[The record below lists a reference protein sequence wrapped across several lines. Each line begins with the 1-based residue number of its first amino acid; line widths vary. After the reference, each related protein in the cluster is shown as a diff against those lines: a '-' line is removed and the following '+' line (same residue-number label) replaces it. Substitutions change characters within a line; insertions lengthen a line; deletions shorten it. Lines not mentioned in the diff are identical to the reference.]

1 MKECSEGRLL
11 GGLGGMRDWKAWRGT
26 GIGEAGRGRTQ
37 QISSKHWSK
46 AIENLLI
53 FYQNFDA
60 FGSKILKNLSWK
72 ASGGSKSQKM
82 LPNQVLHQKLRI
94 GQSQDYPKEAE
105 SCPQI
110 DPREA
115 KGKLT
120 SPFTVILRGKSI
132 QNR

>member
-1 MKECSEGRLL
+1 MEFMQDYYPSFSTPRKGAADSNAPRIPPSQHWWL

-60 FGSKILKNLSWK
+60 FGSKLLKNLSWK
-72 ASGGSKSQKM
+72 ASGGSEVTENATKTRRCIK
-82 LPNQVLHQKLRI
+82 N
-94 GQSQDYPKEAE
+94 
-105 SCPQI
+105 
-110 DPREA
+110 
-115 KGKLT
+115 
-120 SPFTVILRGKSI
+120 
-132 QNR
+132 